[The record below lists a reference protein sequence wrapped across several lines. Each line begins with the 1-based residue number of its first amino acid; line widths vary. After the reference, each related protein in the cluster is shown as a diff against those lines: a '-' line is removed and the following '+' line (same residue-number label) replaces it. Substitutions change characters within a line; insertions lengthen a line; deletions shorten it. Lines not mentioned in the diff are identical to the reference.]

1 MKYFI
6 SHEGINDDETLIEC
20 ELQLGD
26 YCSIDTDSGDVVE
39 LKVVKRTYNPIT
51 EEWIFLCSAKA
62 E

>member
-26 YCSIDTDSGDVVE
+26 YCSIDTDTGNVE
-39 LKVVKRTYNPIT
+39 LKVVKRTYYPIT

-62 E
+62 EG